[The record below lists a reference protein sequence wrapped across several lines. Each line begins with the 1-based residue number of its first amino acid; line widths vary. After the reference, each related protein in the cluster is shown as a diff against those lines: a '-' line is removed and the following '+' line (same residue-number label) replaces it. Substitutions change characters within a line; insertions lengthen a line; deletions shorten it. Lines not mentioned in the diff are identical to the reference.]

1 MAILDAKDLSRLD
14 KYQQILDRM
23 DPLRPMGRLVEVQ
36 GLSLISD
43 GPPDAGIGDICRVE
57 LKNGEFIRAE
67 VVGFQKGR
75 LVLMPLGATAGIQP
89 GADVLAS
96 GRRMQISISDR
107 MLGRVFDALGHPLD
121 LKEGITSSVQRH
133 HEGEPPLPHLRVPI
147 RTPLETGV
155 RAIDSLLT
163 VGRGQRMGIF
173 AGTGVGKST
182 LLGMICRYTRAD
194 VNVICLVGERG
205 REVREFIETDLGE
218 GLEKSIVIVAE
229 MYRPAMEKVYAAGFA
244 TSIAEYFRDQGKSVN
259 LIMDSLTRYCWALRD
274 IGTATGEMLGPGGF
288 PPDVWYKLSR
298 LLERAGSLDT
308 GSITGFYSVLVEGD
322 DMNDPVADHA
332 RGMLDGHI
340 VLSRSLAERGH
351 YPAIEVTQSI
361 SRVMDKVIERPH
373 QEDASRMKALLA
385 AYRENEELITLG
397 AYARGSN
404 PELDE
409 AIDKMPQIR
418 AFLRQRVEEGSR
430 LNDSVS
436 ELHRIIHP
444 PVQEET
450 Y

>member
-75 LVLMPLGATAGIQP
+75 LVLMPLGSTAGIQP

-96 GRRMQISISDR
+96 GRRMQISISER

-121 LKEGITSSVQRH
+121 LKEGITSSVQRD

-147 RTPLETGV
+147 RSPLETGV

-163 VGRGQRMGIF
+163 VGRGQRIGVF

-218 GLEKSIVIVAE
+218 GLEKSVVIVAE

-244 TSIAEYFRDQGKSVN
+244 TTIAEYFRDQGKTVN

-274 IGTATGEMLGPGGF
+274 IGTATGEMLGPGAF
-288 PPDVWYKLSR
+288 PPNVWYKLSR
-298 LLERAGSLDT
+298 LLERAGALDS

-340 VLSRSLAERGH
+340 VLSRRLAERGH

-373 QEDASRMKALLA
+373 QEDAARLRALLA
-385 AYRENEELITLG
+385 VYRENEELISLG

-409 AIDKMPQIR
+409 AIEKMPLIQV
-418 AFLRQRVEEGSR
+418 FLKQSVEEGTR
-430 LNDSVS
+430 MNETVGALN
-436 ELHRIIHP
+436 RIIHP
-444 PVQEET
+444 PVQEEL

>member
-121 LKEGITSSVQRH
+121 LKESITSSVQRH

-147 RTPLETGV
+147 RMPLETGV

-218 GLEKSIVIVAE
+218 GLEKSVVIVAE

-340 VLSRSLAERGH
+340 VLSRQLAERGH

-361 SRVMDKVIERPH
+361 SRVMDKVIERSH
-373 QEDASRMKALLA
+373 QEDAARMKALLA
-385 AYRENEELITLG
+385 VYRENEELLTLG

-404 PELDE
+404 PELDD

-418 AFLRQRVEEGSR
+418 AFLRQRVEEGTR
-430 LNDSVS
+430 LNESVG